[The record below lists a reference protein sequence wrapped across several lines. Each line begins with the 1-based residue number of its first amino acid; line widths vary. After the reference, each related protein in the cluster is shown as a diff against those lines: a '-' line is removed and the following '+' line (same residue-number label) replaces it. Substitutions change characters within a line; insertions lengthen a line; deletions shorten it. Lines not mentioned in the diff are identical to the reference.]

1 MVYSTRASAARPTFR
16 VLVRAMGVS
25 RVPSSS
31 TWTRPQVLPNPL
43 CTYPAATNL
52 RSNTFPGPGTI
63 TVTPV
68 LLSPLL
74 TVLWPTSTPGTSVIL
89 FLGPVFMTPGTMPK
103 SLILFLSIFFPPP
116 TASGL
121 HVDYIIMYS
130 NIIIEE
136 KPAETPLNWRPCGLS
151 PIVLG
156 RRDSNP
162 RVQESKSCALPLG
175 DGPTSHIV
183 IRHAKL

>member
-1 MVYSTRASAARPTFR
+1 MDTALCWIRLILQSLHSPTTGLTDVTSTWSSSHCLMVYSTRASAASPTFR

-43 CTYPAATNL
+43 CTYPAAMNL
-52 RSNTFPGPGTI
+52 RSNTFPGPGTM

-68 LLSPLL
+68 LLSPFL

-103 SLILFLSIFFPPP
+103 SLILFLSIFFSPP

-121 HVDYIIMYS
+121 HVDYSI
-130 NIIIEE
+130 
-136 KPAETPLNWRPCGLS
+136 GL
-151 PIVLG
+151 
-156 RRDSNP
+156 
-162 RVQESKSCALPLG
+162 
-175 DGPTSHIV
+175 
-183 IRHAKL
+183 